1 MPDPDGTTNV
11 DNADKQTGT
20 PDQQQPD
27 ATTGASAGGASE
39 AGAPQF
45 DPAAL
50 SRAQSYGFTQEDLDA
65 IGPAN
70 LSMVMRAADRMSV
83 PGAAVGPQPQPG
95 AAVQQ
100 PGQIDPM
107 QFAAALDLNK
117 DDVDENVI
125 KALNSIN
132 SHYAGQSVQM
142 MTAIGELVNRFKA
155 TNDTVGRMTFTNHV
169 NALGEDWHPVLGPPN
184 ARNAKEL
191 DKLQKQVSAMQQVG
205 TGDYAEAFQRAL
217 GSLYFSRLAEI
228 ERKSFNNRV
237 ERGVQRTS
245 ERPRSRD
252 EEPAQSG
259 KEKAAQRI
267 RNAQMA
273 EMGRVA

>member
-11 DNADKQTGT
+11 DNADQQTGT
-20 PDQQQPD
+20 ANDN
-27 ATTGASAGGASE
+27 AGQIAPAGQE
-39 AGAPQF
+39 GDGAPQF

-83 PGAAVGPQPQPG
+83 PGAAVQPQPQPG
-95 AAVQQ
+95 AAPVQQ
-100 PGQIDPM
+100 AGQIDPM
-107 QFAAALDLNK
+107 QFAATLELNK

-142 MTAIGELVNRFKA
+142 MTAIGELVNRFK
-155 TNDTVGRMTFTNHV
+155 TTSDTVGRMTFDNHV
-169 NALGEDWHPVLGPPN
+169 NALGEDWNSVFGPPN
-184 ARNAKEL
+184 ARNSKEL
-191 DKLQKQVSAMQQVG
+191 DKLRNQVGVMQQVG
-205 TGDYAEAFQRAL
+205 NTGDYAEAFQRAV
-217 GSLYFSRLAEI
+217 GSLYFSRLAEM
-228 ERKSFNNRV
+228 ERKSLNNRV
-237 ERGVQRTS
+237 ERGVKRTS
-245 ERPRSRD
+245 ERPRSRE

-259 KEKAAQRI
+259 TEKAAQRI